1 MEALLAP
8 DVLKVL
14 LEVGGTPAALAFM
27 LYYAWNNG
35 PKKDLNR
42 MADTVEDIRKD
53 LNAHRDMVL
62 HQQLE
67 QQGRLQRLE
76 IIAEALTNER

>member
-1 MEALLAP
+1 METLLAP
-8 DVLKVL
+8 EVLKTL

-35 PKKDLNR
+35 PKKDLHR
-42 MADTVEDIRKD
+42 MADAVEEIRKD
-53 LNAHRDMVL
+53 LNSHRDVVL
-62 HQQLE
+62 HQQME

-76 IIAEALTNER
+76 IIAEAMSKER